1 MAGGWSKDG
10 AIQDQIYDSVKD
22 AVRHATSR
30 LPKGESAK
38 LCVECG
44 DPILERRRVAL
55 PGVKTCVPCQM
66 ERDGANTVSAFN
78 RRGSKGSQMR

>member
-10 AIQDQIYDSVKD
+10 AIQEQIDDSVKD

-44 DPILERRRVAL
+44 DPIPKARREAL

-66 ERDGANTVSAFN
+66 ERDGGNRVEAYN